1 MKYKLMSAIMAF
13 SMLVSSTIAPLAAS
27 KSYASAEI
35 EENPTVMNEKTD
47 EVGNDEKPAETSDTK
62 LDIPEKTEEVKEQS
76 PAEIK
81 VKEQEPE
88 IRVEKEEDTIDT
100 AIEETDTEEIEEK
113 EKIIDKSVD
122 VDLYEDS
129 SYDTLSNE
137 AIDIKITGKMPENGT
152 IKAYEIQNAVTDMEK
167 ENVLAFGFEIFDK
180 DDNLYYKN
188 PTDQY
193 KVEIK
198 SSKLRN
204 LDKIYLYEKNEND
217 IRFAQTTDFSK
228 LSDQVKLESK
238 AEEFAIA
245 KYLEK
250 EEEETPKEQTKD
262 EEVKSPFLT
271 NEDKKEVA
279 EKEIEKPKDILD
291 SLENSVE
298 EKQTTETS
306 SEKATEEENTEDEK
320 PSADTEL
327 VDWKKDLLDAL
338 TSNLEDIQAEE
349 EKNSEETIKE
359 DKESEEILDS
369 EEEIKEES
377 VKESE
382 DPTLDSQINDE
393 KEENSEVKTDTTTE
407 DSVKNEDL
415 DKQASEEDIE
425 KSETNEETEDSKET
439 EEKLTYQQ
447 VLADI
452 YTDSSYSQ
460 KSNDQTRIKLSGRL
474 PGFTKVKAYPVEI
487 EIEGKEILAA
497 YDITIFDEN
506 DEEYKVTEKNDIN
519 VQITNQKIKEAKEV
533 EVYHKKSEFTP
544 EEKVDIENKN
554 RDTVSFKAE
563 SFSIYAVTEDDKNT
577 VTVVFVNKNY
587 ENEKEPIREIWDI
600 QTLRDGEYVKQPE
613 LPIFSYK
620 GKFIGWYYYKYEDS
634 IAAGKDIF
642 GEKFDFNQ
650 PIKVDELRNKFK
662 DGIIY
667 LKGQYKD
674 VIYVDF
680 IDKKEYKD
688 NDGTIKYQ
696 DEVVTTSEVS
706 VGNKIPADEISRE
719 LGEPG
724 FVFSH
729 WSLTP
734 NGAPYPINDPIS
746 KTSDGVT
753 KKGYYTE
760 LKLYAVY
767 KKAYTV
773 TFDSDG
779 GTPVTKLVVNEGETA
794 KFGDHTKPTK
804 VGYKFDYWLDESGNK
819 FDENTAITRNRRLKA
834 KYTPLAS
841 EFTINHWV
849 QNANDDGY
857 TLELDR
863 IEPGQ
868 TGTQTGI
875 PSSYKLSDQEMKN
888 RDIMYVKS
896 DIESEN
902 LPKIIRGDKS
912 TTINLYYNRKTY
924 TYRVY
929 RDPTDAEKSRGI
941 RSSIDVVN
949 KTLKHGQDTSKY
961 YDEAKKKLAELNQG
975 EYNLKIGGLT
985 GETVPRDKP
994 MPKGDL
1000 TIYAYNVST
1009 VKPTWYLKIYD
1020 IDTGKLLKTIPK
1032 YTDTVITQTYSQKND
1047 YPGYEFQYF
1056 EKPGTNSARPSK
1068 NSHGINNETTANYE
1082 VWAYYKKGKYTLSYF
1097 IGNSQSSAYYYDI
1110 EYGKP
1115 LLNYPPPNYIAGK
1128 TVINNKTFR
1137 GWYDNMS
1144 GAGRSIDIS
1153 TDTMPDKDLTLYAKW
1168 DSQTHTV
1175 VAYKERNNP
1184 AAGIIKKEIDHGEIL
1199 NRDDFKIEK
1208 PPALQGR
1215 DDVFLKWYAFING
1228 QFAEYTF
1235 SSPVTSEVYLY
1246 PVWVARDPENPNEF
1260 RQLST
1265 IHKVTYTAWLSDGT
1279 PHSYTDKNDYVDN
1292 AEAIVLAPYTDRK
1305 YQFPDGKEIQMGKDQ
1320 VFQGWQI
1327 DPEISGPKITEDM
1340 LNKIYQ
1346 PGDIITVIDDIV
1358 FEPVVSKFPPTHLKL
1373 VEKRPVKLSGN
1384 DGERIIEG
1392 RNFATKPPIPINAED
1407 YGFRDHRDLENQH
1420 LRDNDIVELPGPEV
1434 DENKKLMIANEGY
1447 TFKGWYRESD
1457 LNKPDAMP
1465 FQPGDNIMLTSDGEE
1480 NILYGIWEEKTF
1492 NLNVRNIINGNL
1504 LYGDETVKLTIEYT
1518 DTLGEIQSKE
1528 YELKNADSIDNIT
1541 VPYSGFKI
1549 TTESSSPM
1557 SKTTYQAQVLD
1568 ENGDKIGT
1576 DSGNDIYDKVPVN
1589 TNIDVTF
1596 TTTITIPP
1604 PTGLID
1610 NFTPMAIMLG
1620 LASMAFAYRLYK
1632 RNKLAG
1638 GIDEW
1643 IRKSWRFFKQG

>member
-35 EENPTVMNEKTD
+35 EENPTIMNEKID
-47 EVGNDEKPAETSDTK
+47 EVGNDEKPSEISDTK
-62 LDIPEKTEEVKEQS
+62 LDIPENTEENNENS
-76 PAEIK
+76 PVEIK
-81 VKEQEPE
+81 S
-88 IRVEKEEDTIDT
+88 EEDKSEIQ
-100 AIEETDTEEIEEK
+100 AEEETKKETPTEENLEEEIEEK
-113 EKIIDKSVD
+113 EKIVKKSVD
-122 VDLYEDS
+122 VNLYEDS
-129 SYDTLSNE
+129 SYYTISNE
-137 AIDIKITGKMPENGT
+137 DIDIKITGQMPENGL
-152 IKAYEIQNAVTDMEK
+152 IKAYEIQNAVTDMKK
-167 ENVLAFGFEIFDK
+167 ENVLGFGFEIFDK
-180 DDNLYYKN
+180 DGNLYDKN
-188 PTDQY
+188 LADEY
-193 KVEIK
+193 EIEIK
-198 SSKLRN
+198 SGKLSN
-204 LDKIYLYEKNEND
+204 LDEVYFYEKNRD
-217 IRFAQTTDFSK
+217 DVRFTETSNFSK
-228 LSDQVKLESK
+228 VSGKVKVDSR
-238 AEEFAIA
+238 ADEFAIA
-245 KYLEK
+245 KDIEK
-250 EEEETPKEQTKD
+250 EEKQTQIEKIKNEE
-262 EEVKSPFLT
+262 KSPFLT
-271 NEDKKEVA
+271 NEDQKEADVN
-279 EKEIEKPKDILD
+279 KEIEKPKDILD
-291 SLENSVE
+291 SLTNSAI
-298 EKQTTETS
+298 EKQTTEVNNEQAAEEDTKVS
-306 SEKATEEENTEDEK
+306 SDLEI
-320 PSADTEL
+320 
-327 VDWKKDLLDAL
+327 VDWKKDLLDSFAG
-338 TSNLEDIQAEE
+338 NLVN
-349 EKNSEETIKE
+349 EKPVDDQNSEEISADEESIKE
-359 DKESEEILDS
+359 DNESENLT
-369 EEEIKEES
+369 
-377 VKESE
+377 
-382 DPTLDSQINDE
+382 PDSQITDE
-393 KEENSEVKTDTTTE
+393 KENSDAKTDASE
-407 DSVKNEDL
+407 ESDQNEDL
-415 DKQASEEDIE
+415 DKETSKENIE
-425 KSETNEETEDSKET
+425 KSETKEEIEDYKET
-439 EEKLTYQQ
+439 EEKLAYQQ

-452 YTDSSYSQ
+452 YTDSSYNQ
-460 KSNDQTRIKLSGRL
+460 KADDQTRIKLSGKL
-474 PGFTKVKAYPVEI
+474 PGYTKVKAYPVEI
-487 EIEGKEILAA
+487 AIEGKEVLAA

-506 DEEYKVTEKNDIN
+506 DEEYKVSADNN
-519 VQITNQKIKEAKEV
+519 VEVEITNEKIEEAEDI
-533 EVYHKKSEFTP
+533 EIYHKEDEQAP
-544 EEKVDIENKN
+544 EEKVEVDNKAY
-554 RDTVSFKAE
+554 DTVTFKAE

-587 ENEKEPIREIWDI
+587 ENEKEPTREIWDI
-600 QTLRDGEYVKQPE
+600 QTLRNGEYVKQPE

-620 GKFIGWYYYKYEDS
+620 GKFIGWYYYKYEES

-696 DEVVTTSEVS
+696 DEIVTTSEVS
-706 VGNKIPADEISRE
+706 VGDKIPAEEISRE

-734 NGAPYPINDPIS
+734 NGVPYPINDPIS
-746 KTSDGVT
+746 KTSDGVS

-857 TLELDR
+857 TLELDK
-863 IEPGQ
+863 IVPGQ
-868 TGTQTGI
+868 TGTKTDL

-896 DIESEN
+896 DIESDN

-912 TTINLYYNRKTY
+912 TTINVYYNRNTY

-941 RSSIDVVN
+941 RGQVDVVN
-949 KTLKHGQDTSKY
+949 ETLKHGQDTSRY

-1056 EKPGTNSARPSK
+1056 EKPGTNSTRPSK
-1068 NSHGINNETTANYE
+1068 YSHGINNETTANYE

-1153 TDTMPDKDLTLYAKW
+1153 TDTMPGKDLTLYAKW

-1265 IHKVTYTAWLSDGT
+1265 VHKVTYTAWLSDGT

-1327 DPEISGPKITEDM
+1327 DPERSGPKITEDM

-1384 DGERIIEG
+1384 DGERIVEG
-1392 RNFATKPPIPINAED
+1392 RKFATKPPIPINAED

-1492 NLNVRNIINGNL
+1492 NLNVRNNINGNL

-1518 DTLGEIQSKE
+1518 DTLGEIQYKE

-1610 NFTPMAIMLG
+1610 NFTPMAIMLA
-1620 LASMAFAYRLYK
+1620 LASMAFAYRLYRK
-1632 RNKLAG
+1632 NKLAG
-1638 GIDEW
+1638 GNDE
-1643 IRKSWRFFKQG
+1643 

>member
-1 MKYKLMSAIMAF
+1 MLKNKERGLLSLKYKLMSAIMAF

-35 EENPTVMNEKTD
+35 EENPTIMNEKID
-47 EVGNDEKPAETSDTK
+47 EVGNDEKPSEISDTK
-62 LDIPEKTEEVKEQS
+62 LDIPENTEENNENS
-76 PAEIK
+76 PVEIK
-81 VKEQEPE
+81 S
-88 IRVEKEEDTIDT
+88 EEDKSEIQ
-100 AIEETDTEEIEEK
+100 AEEETKKETPTEENLEEEIEEK
-113 EKIIDKSVD
+113 EKIVKKSVD
-122 VDLYEDS
+122 VNLYEDS
-129 SYDTLSNE
+129 SYYTISNE
-137 AIDIKITGKMPENGT
+137 DIDIKITGQMPENGL
-152 IKAYEIQNAVTDMEK
+152 IKAYEIQNAVTDMKK
-167 ENVLAFGFEIFDK
+167 ENVLGFGFEIFDK
-180 DDNLYYKN
+180 DGNLYDKN
-188 PTDQY
+188 LADEY
-193 KVEIK
+193 EIEIK
-198 SSKLRN
+198 SGKLSN
-204 LDKIYLYEKNEND
+204 LDEVYFYEKNRD
-217 IRFAQTTDFSK
+217 DVRFTETSNFSK
-228 LSDQVKLESK
+228 VSGKVKVDSR
-238 AEEFAIA
+238 ADEFAIA
-245 KYLEK
+245 KDIEK
-250 EEEETPKEQTKD
+250 EEKQTQIEKIKNEE
-262 EEVKSPFLT
+262 KSPFLT
-271 NEDKKEVA
+271 NEDQKEADVN
-279 EKEIEKPKDILD
+279 KEIEKPKDILD
-291 SLENSVE
+291 SLTNSAI
-298 EKQTTETS
+298 EKQTTEVNNEQAAEEDTKVS
-306 SEKATEEENTEDEK
+306 SDLEI
-320 PSADTEL
+320 
-327 VDWKKDLLDAL
+327 VDWKKDLLDSFAG
-338 TSNLEDIQAEE
+338 NLVN
-349 EKNSEETIKE
+349 EKPVDDQNSEEISADEESIKE
-359 DKESEEILDS
+359 DNESENLT
-369 EEEIKEES
+369 
-377 VKESE
+377 
-382 DPTLDSQINDE
+382 PDSQITDE
-393 KEENSEVKTDTTTE
+393 KENSDAKTDASE
-407 DSVKNEDL
+407 ESDQNEDL
-415 DKQASEEDIE
+415 DKETSKENIE
-425 KSETNEETEDSKET
+425 KSETKEEIEDYKET
-439 EEKLTYQQ
+439 EEKLAYQQ

-452 YTDSSYSQ
+452 YTDSSYNQ
-460 KSNDQTRIKLSGRL
+460 KADDQTRIKLSGKL
-474 PGFTKVKAYPVEI
+474 PGYTKVKAYPVEI
-487 EIEGKEILAA
+487 AIEGKEVLAA

-506 DEEYKVTEKNDIN
+506 DEEYKVSADNN
-519 VQITNQKIKEAKEV
+519 VEVEITNEKIEEAEDI
-533 EVYHKKSEFTP
+533 EIYHKEDEQAP
-544 EEKVDIENKN
+544 EEKVEVDNKAY
-554 RDTVSFKAE
+554 DTVTFKAE

-587 ENEKEPIREIWDI
+587 ENEKEPTREIWDI
-600 QTLRDGEYVKQPE
+600 QTLRNGEYVKQPE

-620 GKFIGWYYYKYEDS
+620 GKFIGWYYYKYEES

-696 DEVVTTSEVS
+696 DEIVTTSEVS
-706 VGNKIPADEISRE
+706 VGDKIPAEEISRE

-734 NGAPYPINDPIS
+734 NGVPYPINDPIS
-746 KTSDGVT
+746 KTSDGVS

-857 TLELDR
+857 TLELDK
-863 IEPGQ
+863 IVPGQ
-868 TGTQTGI
+868 TGTKTDL

-896 DIESEN
+896 DIESDN

-912 TTINLYYNRKTY
+912 TTINVYYNRNTY

-941 RSSIDVVN
+941 RGQVDVVN
-949 KTLKHGQDTSKY
+949 ETLKHGQDTSRY

-1056 EKPGTNSARPSK
+1056 EKPGTNSTRPSK
-1068 NSHGINNETTANYE
+1068 YSHGINNETTANYE

-1153 TDTMPDKDLTLYAKW
+1153 TDTMPGKDLTLYAKW

-1265 IHKVTYTAWLSDGT
+1265 VHKVTYTAWLSDGT

-1327 DPEISGPKITEDM
+1327 DPERSGPKITEDM

-1384 DGERIIEG
+1384 DGERIVEG
-1392 RNFATKPPIPINAED
+1392 RKFATKPPIPINAED

-1492 NLNVRNIINGNL
+1492 NLNVRNNINGNL

-1518 DTLGEIQSKE
+1518 DTLGEIQYKE

-1610 NFTPMAIMLG
+1610 NFTPMAIMLA
-1620 LASMAFAYRLYK
+1620 LASMAFAYRLYRK
-1632 RNKLAG
+1632 NKLAG
-1638 GIDEW
+1638 GNDE
-1643 IRKSWRFFKQG
+1643 

>member
-1 MKYKLMSAIMAF
+1 MLKNKERGLLSLKYKLMSAIMAF

-35 EENPTVMNEKTD
+35 EENPTIMNEKID
-47 EVGNDEKPAETSDTK
+47 EVGNDEKPSEISDTK
-62 LDIPEKTEEVKEQS
+62 LDIPENTEENNENS
-76 PAEIK
+76 PVEIK
-81 VKEQEPE
+81 S
-88 IRVEKEEDTIDT
+88 EEDKSEIQ
-100 AIEETDTEEIEEK
+100 AEEETKKETPTEENLEEEIEEK
-113 EKIIDKSVD
+113 EKIVKKSVD
-122 VDLYEDS
+122 VNLYEDS
-129 SYDTLSNE
+129 SYYTISNE
-137 AIDIKITGKMPENGT
+137 DIDIKITGQMPENGL
-152 IKAYEIQNAVTDMEK
+152 IKAYEIQNAVTDMKK
-167 ENVLAFGFEIFDK
+167 ENVLGFGFEIFDK
-180 DDNLYYKN
+180 DGNLYDKN
-188 PTDQY
+188 LADEY
-193 KVEIK
+193 EIEIK
-198 SSKLRN
+198 SGKLSN
-204 LDKIYLYEKNEND
+204 LDEVYFYEKNRD
-217 IRFAQTTDFSK
+217 DVRFTETSNFSK
-228 LSDQVKLESK
+228 VSGKVKVDSR
-238 AEEFAIA
+238 ADEFAIA
-245 KYLEK
+245 KDIEK
-250 EEEETPKEQTKD
+250 EEKQTQIEKIKNEE
-262 EEVKSPFLT
+262 KSPFLT
-271 NEDKKEVA
+271 NEDQKEADVN
-279 EKEIEKPKDILD
+279 KEIEKPKDILD
-291 SLENSVE
+291 SLTNSAI
-298 EKQTTETS
+298 EKQTTEVNNEQAAEEDTKVS
-306 SEKATEEENTEDEK
+306 SDLEI
-320 PSADTEL
+320 
-327 VDWKKDLLDAL
+327 VDWKKDLLDSFAG
-338 TSNLEDIQAEE
+338 NLVN
-349 EKNSEETIKE
+349 EKPVDDQNSEEISADEESIKE
-359 DKESEEILDS
+359 DNESENLT
-369 EEEIKEES
+369 
-377 VKESE
+377 
-382 DPTLDSQINDE
+382 PDSQITDE
-393 KEENSEVKTDTTTE
+393 KENSDAKTDASE
-407 DSVKNEDL
+407 ESDQNEDL
-415 DKQASEEDIE
+415 DKETSKENIE
-425 KSETNEETEDSKET
+425 KSETKEEIEDYKET
-439 EEKLTYQQ
+439 EEKLAYQQ

-452 YTDSSYSQ
+452 YTDSSYNQ
-460 KSNDQTRIKLSGRL
+460 KADDQTRIKLSGKL
-474 PGFTKVKAYPVEI
+474 PGYTKVKAYPVEI
-487 EIEGKEILAA
+487 AIEGKEVLAA

-506 DEEYKVTEKNDIN
+506 DEEYKVSADNN
-519 VQITNQKIKEAKEV
+519 VEVEITNEKIEEAEDI
-533 EVYHKKSEFTP
+533 EIYHKEDEQAP
-544 EEKVDIENKN
+544 EEKVEVDNKAY
-554 RDTVSFKAE
+554 DTVTFKAE

-587 ENEKEPIREIWDI
+587 ENEKEPTREIWDI
-600 QTLRDGEYVKQPE
+600 QTLRNGEYVKQPE

-620 GKFIGWYYYKYEDS
+620 GKFIGWYYYKYEES

-696 DEVVTTSEVS
+696 DEIVTTSEVS
-706 VGNKIPADEISRE
+706 VGDKIPAEEISRE

-734 NGAPYPINDPIS
+734 NGVPYPINDPIS
-746 KTSDGVT
+746 KTSDGVS

-857 TLELDR
+857 TLELDK
-863 IEPGQ
+863 IVPGQ
-868 TGTQTGI
+868 TGTKTDL

-896 DIESEN
+896 DIESDN

-912 TTINLYYNRKTY
+912 TTINVYYNRNTY

-941 RSSIDVVN
+941 RGQVDVVN
-949 KTLKHGQDTSKY
+949 ETLKHGQDTSRY

-1056 EKPGTNSARPSK
+1056 EKPGTNSTRPSK
-1068 NSHGINNETTANYE
+1068 YSHGINNETTANYE

-1153 TDTMPDKDLTLYAKW
+1153 TDTMPGKDLTLYAKW

-1265 IHKVTYTAWLSDGT
+1265 VHKVTYTAWLSDGT

-1327 DPEISGPKITEDM
+1327 DPERSGPKITEDM

-1384 DGERIIEG
+1384 DGERIVEG
-1392 RNFATKPPIPINAED
+1392 RKFATKPPIPINAED

-1492 NLNVRNIINGNL
+1492 NLNVRNNINGNL

-1518 DTLGEIQSKE
+1518 DTLGEIQYKE

-1610 NFTPMAIMLG
+1610 NFTPMAIMLA
-1620 LASMAFAYRLYK
+1620 LASMAFAYRLYRK
-1632 RNKLAG
+1632 NKLAG
-1638 GIDEW
+1638 GNDEW
-1643 IRKSWRFFKQG
+1643 IRKSWRFFKQSQI